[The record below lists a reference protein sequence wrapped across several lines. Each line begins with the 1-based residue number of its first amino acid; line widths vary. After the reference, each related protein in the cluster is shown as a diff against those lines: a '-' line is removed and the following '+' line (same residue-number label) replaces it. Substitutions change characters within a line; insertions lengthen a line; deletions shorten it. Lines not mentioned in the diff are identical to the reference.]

1 VSDPTPRPPREPV
14 LRPYLER
21 DLDGLVAVNDAAYPA
36 VPITPA
42 AELAELI
49 GMSSVAVVVDDG
61 AAAGF
66 ILGMPPGLAYQ
77 SENYLFFS
85 ARAREHGTSF
95 VYVDRI
101 VLAAHLRGQGLGPLL
116 YEAAFAEARRVGA
129 DEVLCE
135 VNLEPPNPGSLA
147 FHTRLG
153 FTQVGRQSTK
163 GGANVVA
170 LLAAPVVTP
179 AVTPGQIV
187 GSE

>member
-1 VSDPTPRPPREPV
+1 VSDPTPRPT
-14 LRPYLER
+14 LRPYRDR
-21 DLDGLVAVNDAAYPA
+21 DLDALVAVNDAAYPA

-42 AELAELI
+42 EELAELI

-66 ILGMPPGLAYQ
+66 VLGMPPGLAYQ

-85 ARAREHGTSF
+85 ARAREHGTTF

-101 VLAAHLRGQGLGPLL
+101 VLAAHLRGRALGPLL
-116 YEAAFAEARRVGA
+116 YDAVFDEARRVGA

-153 FTQVGRQSTK
+153 FVEVGRQSTK

-170 LLAAPVVTP
+170 LLAAPATP
-179 AVTPGQIV
+179 RAVAR
-187 GSE
+187 E

>member
-1 VSDPTPRPPREPV
+1 MSDPTPRPT
-14 LRPYLER
+14 LRPYRDR
-21 DLDGLVAVNDAAYPA
+21 DLDALVAVNDAAYPA

-42 AELAELI
+42 EELAELI

-66 ILGMPPGLAYQ
+66 VLGMPPGLPYQ

-85 ARAREHGTSF
+85 ARAREHGTTF

-101 VLAAHLRGQGLGPLL
+101 VLAAHLRGRALGPQL
-116 YEAAFAEARRVGA
+116 YDAVFDEARRVGA

-153 FTQVGRQSTK
+153 FVEVGRQSTK
-163 GGANVVA
+163 GGANLVA
-170 LLAAPVVTP
+170 LLAAPVTP
-179 AVTPGQIV
+179 WVAAP
-187 GSE
+187 E

>member
-1 VSDPTPRPPREPV
+1 MIDPTPSPT
-14 LRPYLER
+14 LRPYRDR
-21 DLDGLVAVNDAAYPA
+21 DLDALVAVNDAAYPA

-42 AELAELI
+42 EELAELI

-66 ILGMPPGLAYQ
+66 VLGMPPGLAYQ

-85 ARAREHGTSF
+85 ARAREHGTTF

-101 VLAAHLRGQGLGPLL
+101 VLAAHLRGRALGPQL
-116 YEAAFAEARRVGA
+116 YDAVFDEARRVGA

-153 FTQVGRQSTK
+153 FVEVGRQSTK

-170 LLAAPVVTP
+170 LLAAPATP
-179 AVTPGQIV
+179 RAVAR
-187 GSE
+187 E

>member
-1 VSDPTPRPPREPV
+1 MSDPTPRPT
-14 LRPYLER
+14 LRPYRDR
-21 DLDGLVAVNDAAYPA
+21 DLDALVAVNDAAYPA

-42 AELAELI
+42 EELAELI

-66 ILGMPPGLAYQ
+66 VLGMPPGLAYQ

-85 ARAREHGTSF
+85 ARAREHGTTF

-101 VLAAHLRGQGLGPLL
+101 VLAAHLRGRALGPQL
-116 YEAAFAEARRVGA
+116 YDAVFDEARRVGA

-153 FTQVGRQSTK
+153 FVEVGRQSTK

-170 LLAAPVVTP
+170 LLAAPATP
-179 AVTPGQIV
+179 RAAAR
-187 GSE
+187 E

>member
-1 VSDPTPRPPREPV
+1 VSDPTPRPT
-14 LRPYLER
+14 LRPYRDR
-21 DLDGLVAVNDAAYPA
+21 DLDALVAVNDAAYPA

-42 AELAELI
+42 EELAELI

-66 ILGMPPGLAYQ
+66 VLGMPPGLAYQ

-85 ARAREHGTSF
+85 ARAREHGTTF

-101 VLAAHLRGQGLGPLL
+101 VLAAHLRGRGLGPQL
-116 YEAAFAEARRVGA
+116 YDAVFDEARRVGA

-153 FTQVGRQSTK
+153 FVEVGRQSTK

-170 LLAAPVVTP
+170 LLAAPATP
-179 AVTPGQIV
+179 RAVAR
-187 GSE
+187 E

>member
-1 VSDPTPRPPREPV
+1 MSDPTPRPT
-14 LRPYLER
+14 LRPYRDR
-21 DLDGLVAVNDAAYPA
+21 DLDALVAVNDAAYPA

-49 GMSSVAVVVDDG
+49 GMSSVAVVLDDG

-66 ILGMPPGLAYQ
+66 VLGMPPGLPYQ

-85 ARAREHGTSF
+85 ARAREHGTTF

-101 VLAAHLRGQGLGPLL
+101 VLAAHLRGRGLGPQL
-116 YEAAFAEARRVGA
+116 YDAVFDEARRVGA

-153 FTQVGRQSTK
+153 FVEVGRQSTK

-170 LLAAPVVTP
+170 LLAAPVVAP
-179 AVTPGQIV
+179 RSWPSALPR
-187 GSE
+187 

>member
-1 VSDPTPRPPREPV
+1 VSDPTPRPT
-14 LRPYLER
+14 LRPYRDR
-21 DLDGLVAVNDAAYPA
+21 DLDALVAVNDAAYPA

-66 ILGMPPGLAYQ
+66 VLGMPPGLAYQ

-85 ARAREHGTSF
+85 ARAREHGTTF

-101 VLAAHLRGQGLGPLL
+101 VLAAHLRGRALGPQL
-116 YEAAFAEARRVGA
+116 YDAVFDEARRVGA

-153 FTQVGRQSTK
+153 FVEVGRQSTK

-170 LLAAPVVTP
+170 LLAAPVVAP
-179 AVTPGQIV
+179 R
-187 GSE
+187 S

>member
-1 VSDPTPRPPREPV
+1 VSDQT
-14 LRPYLER
+14 LRPYGDR
-21 DLDGLVAVNDAAYPA
+21 DLDSLVAVNDAAYPA

-49 GMSSVAVVVDDG
+49 SMSSVAIVVDDG
-61 AAAGF
+61 SPAGF

-85 ARAREHGTSF
+85 ARARELGNTF

-101 VLAAHLRGQGLGPLL
+101 VLAAHLRGQGLGPRL
-116 YEAAFAEARRVGA
+116 YDAVFAEARRIGA
-129 DEVLCE
+129 AEVLCE

-153 FTQVGRQSTK
+153 FAEVGRQSTK

-170 LLAAPVVTP
+170 LLAAPVEPPVQR
-179 AVTPGQIV
+179 A
-187 GSE
+187 E

>member
-1 VSDPTPRPPREPV
+1 VSDPTPRPT
-14 LRPYLER
+14 LRPYRDR
-21 DLDGLVAVNDAAYPA
+21 DLDALVAVNDAAYPA

-42 AELAELI
+42 EELAELI

-66 ILGMPPGLAYQ
+66 VLGMPPGLAYQ

-85 ARAREHGTSF
+85 ARAREHGTTF

-101 VLAAHLRGQGLGPLL
+101 VLAAHLRGRALGPLL
-116 YEAAFAEARRVGA
+116 YDAVFDEARRVGA

-153 FTQVGRQSTK
+153 FVEVGRQSTK

-170 LLAAPVVTP
+170 LLAAPVVAP
-179 AVTPGQIV
+179 R
-187 GSE
+187 S